1 MSGAKIGFGS
11 GVTELTADATGN
23 AKVNLPVP
31 QEEAGFACM
40 LSELDA
46 GDVLVN
52 RRLKALEVTSD
63 FRARIAIDTPIFN
76 QSFEG
81 TIIPQA
87 NIQLNLT
94 TMTCPMSGGWL
105 QLNAGNATASG
116 NAANIR
122 TYRTFALGT
131 AAGLHCE
138 MWIREG
144 NDTATN
150 AVSEWGLGYA
160 TGTAA
165 PTDGV
170 FFRRL
175 AGGQLTAVVNFAGV
189 ENSVNIT
196 TTNVPNR
203 DGTGVFAATEA
214 QHYLIYQHNDETL
227 FWINNIL
234 VAATP
239 TPSNQGGPCQST
251 SLPAFA
257 RVYNSGIASAGRRVE
272 IGYLGV
278 TSADISMPKPWGHV
292 MAGMGQGAYQLQ
304 SGAASGQSALYS
316 PTAVAAPTWTAN
328 TAPATNAFG
337 GQWISPVPLPAGSS
351 GLATIAETHY
361 PIFAYLNP
369 VGTNALPGKT
379 LYITGIRIGETFV
392 TTVLGA
398 SATIVQWGCA
408 VGATASSLATA
419 DGAATLQ
426 PRRIIIGSQAFAIT
440 AAVGT
445 TAAGFTH
452 DFSQAPLVV
461 PPGCYFHVIAA
472 LFLNAA
478 TGSLHGSVTPIG
490 YYE

>member
-1 MSGAKIGFGS
+1 MAGAKIGFGS
-11 GVTELTADATGN
+11 GITELTADAAGN
-23 AKVNLPVP
+23 AKTTLSTDTDY
-31 QEEAGFACM
+31 AGFAAM
-40 LSELDA
+40 VAEVDS
-46 GDVLVN
+46 GSVLTG
-52 RRLKALEVTSD
+52 RRMKELEVTPD
-63 FRARIAIDTPIFN
+63 FRARAALDTQIFT

-105 QLNAGNATASG
+105 QLNAANATASG

-122 TYRTFALGT
+122 TYRTFALG
-131 AAGLHCE
+131 ASAGLYFDA
-138 MWIREG
+138 WIREA
-144 NDTATN
+144 NETATN
-150 AVSEWGLGYA
+150 AVSEWGAGYA
-160 TGTAA
+160 TGTAT
-165 PTDGV
+165 PTDGA

-175 AGGQLTAVVNFAGV
+175 AGGQLQAITNFAGA
-189 ENSVNIT
+189 ETPINIT
-196 TTNVPNR
+196 TTSVPNR
-203 DGTGVFAATEA
+203 DGTGAFAATEA
-214 QHYLIYQHNDETL
+214 QHYLIHQHNDETL
-227 FWINNIL
+227 FWINNVL
-234 VAATP
+234 VAVIP
-239 TPSNQGGPCQST
+239 TPSNQAGPCQST
-251 SLPAFA
+251 SIPFFA

-272 IGYLGV
+272 IGFIGV

-316 PTAVAAPTWTAN
+316 PTAIAAPTWTTN
-328 TAPATNAFG
+328 TAPATNSFG
-337 GQWISPVPLPAGSS
+337 GQWISPAPLPAGSS

-369 VGTNALPGKT
+369 IGTNALPGKT

-408 VGATASSLATA
+408 VGATASSLATT

-426 PRRIIIGSQAFAIT
+426 PRRILLGSQAFAIT

-461 PPGCYFHVIAA
+461 PPGCYFHVIAS